1 MLSSCASYQYLLY
14 RGESKLLMT
23 CKQVFTHVA
32 ISHGQMFLGQGQAAC
47 RAENRTYNVIKYLV
61 SAIHDE
67 EA

>member
-1 MLSSCASYQYLLY
+1 
-14 RGESKLLMT
+14 MT